1 MNAIVCILGYLKRRP
16 DVLMKPQDSI
26 KKRRVTLKLV
36 ADRAGVHASTASR
49 ALNPATRT
57 MVLPSVAQ
65 KVLDAA
71 RELGYRPDPV
81 AASLRTGRSKLAAIL
96 VPDISNSVFAP
107 ILSGASE
114 RLVTEGYT
122 VIVADV
128 GSDKDKQLDIAA
140 GLLARRVDGF
150 ILATVSKDDPLV
162 AFCLEQSIPAV
173 LVNRTEAQSRLSSVV
188 SDDELGMQMA
198 VDHLVG
204 LHHQIIGHVAGPTQH
219 STGYLRR
226 RGFSRAIAKHA
237 LGENAAVQV
246 ARTYSRLEGA
256 NAARRLLDANPN
268 VTAIVAANDLLALG
282 VYDVLRERNMICP
295 DDISVVG
302 HNDMQLV
309 DMIAPPL
316 TTIRIDHHDMG
327 QQSAELLRQLIENPN
342 KAKHSVILQ
351 PTLIVRS
358 STSVPRKPSK
368 PQIQSKLQN

>member
-1 MNAIVCILGYLKRRP
+1 MTPTEPLR
-16 DVLMKPQDSI
+16 
-26 KKRRVTLKLV
+26 KRRVTLKLV
-36 ADRAGVHASTASR
+36 ADRAGVHVSTASR
-49 ALNPATRT
+49 ALNPATRS

-65 KVLDAA
+65 KVHDAA
-71 RELGYRPDPV
+71 KELGYRPDPV

-114 RLVTEGYT
+114 RLATEGYT

-128 GSDKDKQLDIAA
+128 GSDKDKQLNIAS

-162 AFCLEQSIPAV
+162 AFCLEQNIPAV
-173 LVNRTEAQSRLSSVV
+173 LVNRAEAQSRLSSVV
-188 SDDELGMQMA
+188 SDDELSMQIA

-204 LHHQIIGHVAGPTQH
+204 LNHKAIGHIAGPTQH

-226 RGFSRAIAKHA
+226 RGFVRAMAKHA
-237 LGENAAVQV
+237 LKESSSCQV
-246 ARTYSRLEGA
+246 ARSYSRQEGA
-256 NAARRLLDANPN
+256 HAARKLLDMHPR

-282 VYDVLRERNMICP
+282 VYDVLRERGINCP
-295 DDISVVG
+295 AEISVVG

-309 DMIAPPL
+309 DMIEPPL
-316 TTIRIDHHDMG
+316 TTIHIDHHEMG
-327 QQSAELLRQLIENPN
+327 LQSAELLRQLIEDPA
-342 KAKHSVILQ
+342 KAKHNVTLQ

-358 STSVPRKPSK
+358 STAAPRKTSAATGRAVK
-368 PQIQSKLQN
+368 KV

>member
-1 MNAIVCILGYLKRRP
+1 
-16 DVLMKPQDSI
+16 MKPLDPI

-49 ALNPATRT
+49 ALNPVTRS

-71 RELGYRPDPV
+71 QELGYHPDPV

-114 RLVTEGYT
+114 RLATEGYT

-128 GSDKDKQLDIAA
+128 GSDKDKQLNIAS
-140 GLLARRVDGF
+140 GLMARRVDGF

-162 AFCLEQSIPAV
+162 AFCLEQNIPAV
-173 LVNRTEAQSRLSSVV
+173 LVNRAEAQSRLSSVV

-198 VDHLVG
+198 VDHLVS
-204 LHHQIIGHVAGPTQH
+204 LTHKIIGHIAGPAQH

-226 RGFSRAIAKHA
+226 RGFGRAMARHGLTENSPCQIAKS
-237 LGENAAVQV
+237 
-246 ARTYSRLEGA
+246 YSRHEGA
-256 NAARRLLDANPN
+256 HAARRLLDSHPQ

-282 VYDVLRERNMICP
+282 VYDVFRERGINCP
-295 DDISVVG
+295 AEISVVG

-309 DMIAPPL
+309 DMIEPPL
-316 TTIRIDHHDMG
+316 TTIRIDHHEMG
-327 QQSAELLRQLIENPN
+327 RQAAELLRQVIENPD
-342 KAKHSVILQ
+342 KAKHNVTLQ
-351 PTLIVRS
+351 PILIVRS
-358 STSVPRKPSK
+358 STAAPRKPK
-368 PQIQSKLQN
+368 PQTRSER

>member
-1 MNAIVCILGYLKRRP
+1 
-16 DVLMKPQDSI
+16 MKPLDPV
-26 KKRRVTLKLV
+26 KKRRITLKLV
-36 ADRAGVHASTASR
+36 ADQAGVHASTASR
-49 ALNPATRT
+49 ALNPATRA

-65 KVLDAA
+65 KVLDVA

-81 AASLRTGRSKLAAIL
+81 AASLRTGRSKLVAIL

-114 RLVTEGYT
+114 RLATEGYT

-128 GSDKDKQLDIAA
+128 GSDKDKQLDIAT

-162 AFCLEQSIPAV
+162 AFCLDQHVPAV
-173 LVNRTEAQSRLSSVV
+173 LVNRAEAQSRLSSVV
-188 SDDELGMQMA
+188 SDDELSMQMA
-198 VDHLVG
+198 VDHLVSLG
-204 LHHQIIGHVAGPTQH
+204 HIVIGHIAGPTQH

-237 LGENAAVQV
+237 LTENAAVQV
-246 ARTYSRLEGA
+246 AKNYSRLEGA
-256 NAARRLLDANPN
+256 NAARKLLDANPH

-282 VYDVLRERNMICP
+282 VYDVLRERNIACP
-295 DDISVVG
+295 GDISVIG

-316 TTIRIDHHDMG
+316 TTIHINHHDMG
-327 QQSAELLRQLIENPN
+327 QQSAELLQQIIENPN
-342 KAKHSVILQ
+342 RAKHNVILQ
-351 PTLIVRS
+351 PTLIVRA
-358 STSVPRKPSK
+358 STAAPLKKP
-368 PQIQSKLQN
+368 

>member
-1 MNAIVCILGYLKRRP
+1 MQSFVDLGYERTLP
-16 DVLMKPQDSI
+16 SETVVVMKPLDPL

-36 ADRAGVHASTASR
+36 ADRAGVHMSTASR
-49 ALNPATRT
+49 ALNPATRS

-65 KVLDAA
+65 KVHDAA
-71 RELGYRPDPV
+71 KELGYRPDPV

-114 RLVTEGYT
+114 RLAIEGYT

-128 GSDKDKQLDIAA
+128 GSDNDKQLNIAS

-162 AFCLEQSIPAV
+162 AFCLEQNIPAV
-173 LVNRTEAQSRLSSVV
+173 LVNRAEAQSRLSSVV
-188 SDDELGMQMA
+188 SDDELSMQIA

-204 LHHQIIGHVAGPTQH
+204 LNHKAIGHIAGPTQH

-226 RGFSRAIAKHA
+226 RGFIRAMAKHA
-237 LGENAAVQV
+237 LKDNAPCQV
-246 ARTYSRLEGA
+246 AKNYSRLEGA
-256 NAARRLLDANPN
+256 HAARKLLDTYPQM
-268 VTAIVAANDLLALG
+268 TAIVAANDLLALG
-282 VYDVLRERNMICP
+282 VYDVLRERRIDCP
-295 DDISVVG
+295 ADISVVG

-309 DMIAPPL
+309 DMIEPPL
-316 TTIRIDHHDMG
+316 TTIHIDHREMG
-327 QQSAELLRQLIENPN
+327 QQSAELLRQLIEDPA
-342 KAKHSVILQ
+342 KAKHNVILQ

-358 STSVPRKPSK
+358 STAAPRKQTAS
-368 PQIQSKLQN
+368 SDRRR

>member
-1 MNAIVCILGYLKRRP
+1 
-16 DVLMKPQDSI
+16 MKPLDLV
-26 KKRRVTLKLV
+26 KKPRVTLKLV

-49 ALNPATRT
+49 ALNPATRS

-71 RELGYRPDPV
+71 EELRYRPDPV

-114 RLVTEGYT
+114 RLATEGYT

-128 GSDKDKQLDIAA
+128 GSDKDKQLNIAS
-140 GLLARRVDGF
+140 GLMARRVDGF

-162 AFCLEQSIPAV
+162 AFCLEQNIPAV
-173 LVNRTEAQSRLSSVV
+173 LVNRAEAQSRLSSVV

-198 VDHLVG
+198 VDHLAG
-204 LHHQIIGHVAGPTQH
+204 LGHKVIGHIAGPTQH

-226 RGFSRAIAKHA
+226 RGFVRAMAKHDLSETSPCQIAKS
-237 LGENAAVQV
+237 
-246 ARTYSRLEGA
+246 YSRHEGA
-256 NAARRLLDANPN
+256 QAARKLLDAHPA

-282 VYDVLRERNMICP
+282 VYDVFRERGINCP
-295 DDISVVG
+295 VDISVVG

-316 TTIRIDHHDMG
+316 TTIRVDHHEMG
-327 QQSAELLRQLIENPN
+327 QQSAELLRQLIENPD
-342 KAKHSVILQ
+342 KAKHNVTLQ

-358 STSVPRKPSK
+358 STCAPRKPL
-368 PQIQSKLQN
+368 KL